1 MPHATTMTATH
12 SLTEVVAAGNAPS
25 VRWLQQQIRAGR
37 VPARKIG
44 RHWRMTDADV
54 DTMLESFRN
63 STTGPATSAS
73 RASTNALGLTPRSH
87 RRVTR
92 RAIP

>member
-1 MPHATTMTATH
+1 MTHATTMTATH
-12 SLTEVVAAGNAPS
+12 SLPEVVAAGNAPS

-54 DTMLESFRN
+54 DAMLESFRN
-63 STTGPATSAS
+63 TTTDPATSAS

-87 RRVTR
+87 RRVSR
-92 RAIP
+92 RLTH